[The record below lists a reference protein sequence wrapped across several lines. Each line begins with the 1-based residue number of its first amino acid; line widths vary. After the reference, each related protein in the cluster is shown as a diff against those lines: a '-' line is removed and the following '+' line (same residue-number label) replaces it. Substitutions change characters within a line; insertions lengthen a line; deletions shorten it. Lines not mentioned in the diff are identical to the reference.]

1 MTVGRLLRDTDS
13 DDASRS
19 GGGYVQDDAQSAES
33 PTVAAETDGRH
44 PHRNWHVFS
53 LGADLVNHGLS
64 GYDADAI
71 SGIWHLSAAA
81 MITFLTDADK
91 ECGGGECVGKLL
103 KRIIDRHRNDLSPM
117 GAEAAW
123 HRRWRGYHQ
132 DVARWK
138 AQPDVV
144 KTGRWRQRPM
154 TLGQR
159 ALVQITAVQLG
170 ITLPEG
176 LTRGTAAN
184 WLDQHGANL
193 SYRQDI

>member
-1 MTVGRLLRDTDS
+1 MTVGRLPSDTDS
-13 DDASRS
+13 DDAPRS
-19 GGGYVQDDAQSAES
+19 GSEYIHDDAQSADS
-33 PTVAAETDGRH
+33 PTVASETGGRH

-81 MITFLTDADK
+81 MIAFLTDADK
-91 ECGGGECVGKLL
+91 ECDGGECVGKLL
-103 KRIIDRHRNDLSPM
+103 KRIIDRHSDDLSLM

-123 HRRWRGYHQ
+123 NRRWWGYHQ

-154 TLGQR
+154 TYAQR
-159 ALVQITAVQLG
+159 ALVQTTAVQLG

-176 LTRGTAAN
+176 LNRGTAAD

>member
-1 MTVGRLLRDTDS
+1 MTVGRLPRETDS

-19 GGGYVQDDAQSAES
+19 GGGYRYEDVQSAHPLPVE
-33 PTVAAETDGRH
+33 AETGARD
-44 PHRNWHVFS
+44 PHRHWHVFS

-71 SGIWHLSAAA
+71 SGIWHLSAVALIA
-81 MITFLTDADK
+81 LLTEANEEYD
-91 ECGGGECVGKLL
+91 GGECVGKLL
-103 KRIIDRHRNDLSPM
+103 KRIVDRHRDDLSLM

-123 HRRWRGYHQ
+123 HCRWRGYHQ

-176 LTRGTAAN
+176 LTRGTAADR
-184 WLDQHGANL
+184 LDQHGANL